1 MKKLTVILLAVIM
14 ALSMAVFAACAGDP
28 VEEPNNPDTP
38 GTEQPADPDQPVT
51 EEQMRAKL
59 AEFKTFLTT
68 EHESYFVSSEMNSH
82 DPEDGDT
89 HLKVSVDVTKAKIR
103 AAFAMTDDEG
113 EYNGDL
119 YYVYDEAN
127 ALWYYVEYGD
137 GAAEKP
143 ELLFVNAT
151 DVDYVVDDVI
161 DTRVTTVEDLLS
173 VMDEAAIDN
182 GAFVYTDQY
191 GTMKLSFG
199 DGEYVLEV
207 SMSSEGYGLSL
218 KLTFRSSASDFA
230 VPAAVTEAIGA
241 ISPETIAV
249 AKYLNEFEK
258 SSALVTV
265 SKSGEGFVTET
276 QKGFIGGGE
285 YSLYSQDNQHSVITI
300 GGQNVRIEQ
309 SGESEPRIENEY
321 SSSDTET
328 IRGMLYAEHIFS
340 FINSYDNDVYFC
352 LKEGS
357 DGKIVA
363 LSEEGEQ
370 LYAGHAITDLV
381 IDYSTAGK
389 IVMTF
394 KVNVGDDGVENY
406 AVTLTNVGEE
416 VTPDYAPSVVRVKA
430 RVFDNVY
437 YIPMEEGGVKYA
449 GAALVFGYDEII
461 DIKKEITVDDGV
473 YKVTLISPY
482 LLANNYNVTAVV
494 VPDSVTEAYNFA
506 DEGIV
511 RKIYYKGSE
520 LPKDLNLASSKRLLV
535 YFYSAEKPADK
546 GYYWHYAADNTIE
559 EYDCAEIYTIRFYVE
574 DNDYIDCEVTADGI
588 ILDDVPD
595 PYKVGYEFIGWYYD
609 KDTRTNVFDPDE
621 LTEVTENLNV
631 YAHFEKTYTVTFE
644 TDHGFVSGS
653 GNSYYRIERAP
664 EPQQA
669 DSAYTFEGWY
679 YDEDYTQKV
688 EFPLV
693 LDKDTTLYAKWSVAE
708 YAYEAITENGAITGY
723 MLVKYNGNGPD
734 VDIPES
740 YNGKPVVSIGRYCFE
755 GKEEKILS
763 LTINARGDSGNIA
776 SAAFKNLT
784 NLVKVTLGE
793 NVTDIDGEIAYYKA
807 NNAYKEITD
816 DSTFAYCY
824 TIRELRILSTTLK
837 IEMNGKSY
845 KLGGLRRYS
854 IGDEMNVYYNT
865 TDKSKISQDG
875 CFIYR
880 TAGSNNLKWIIKYL
894 PDLAANKESVT
905 IPDDVYGI
913 DDYAFYNCAGIK
925 NVALG
930 QVRYINS
937 NAFEWTGLTEVI
949 IPDSTNTVTDYA
961 FGNCP
966 KLLTVTIGANLKN
979 LTTEAFT
986 GSYNLVEV
994 INRST
999 KMTITDPSNVGIE
1012 NALVVK
1018 NGETATSSLVCDDNG
1033 FATLTV
1039 PGEDEDDDTSVYLVA
1054 YLVDPADAPASLVI
1068 PAGVTH
1074 IRDGIFAGYTGLQ
1087 TVTLPETLLYIGE
1100 HAFNQ
1105 SGLTSVTI
1113 PENVLGIGGYAFA
1126 ETAITEL
1133 TVLSTKNPTIGIRAF
1148 AALTLKKV
1156 SVAGMLANVSKEAFG
1171 GVFDGYTEKGGCY
1184 YLGNTANPYVILVKA
1199 DNKKNCTLQSG
1210 VKQIANYAFKDCE
1223 LLSTID
1229 IPDSVEYIGAWAFA
1243 NCFSLYQVKVGSG
1256 VTYIG
1261 GSAFDACRKL
1271 YEVVNAST
1279 LTISAGDG
1287 NNGGIAANA
1296 LNVIS
1301 AGGESILTIED
1312 GVVFMKRTLAVDSS
1326 GSSVDT
1332 DLYFLIAYD
1341 GDGSEVTLPDAVNG
1355 QSYRVNEFA
1364 FYGRTDVTKIT
1375 IAKNAIAPEQLRVNG
1390 VPLFSLAHSSFWL
1403 GNSTSLTIE
1412 FKGTEAEWE
1421 AISKYDYND
1430 NTGTWCDTT
1439 TVTMNYGA

>member
-1 MKKLTVILLAVIM
+1 M
-14 ALSMAVFAACAGDP
+14 
-28 VEEPNNPDTP
+28 
-38 GTEQPADPDQPVT
+38 
-51 EEQMRAKL
+51 
-59 AEFKTFLTT
+59 
-68 EHESYFVSSEMNSH
+68 
-82 DPEDGDT
+82 
-89 HLKVSVDVTKAKIR
+89 
-103 AAFAMTDDEG
+103 
-113 EYNGDL
+113 
-119 YYVYDEAN
+119 
-127 ALWYYVEYGD
+127 
-137 GAAEKP
+137 
-143 ELLFVNAT
+143 LFVNAA

-199 DGEYVLEV
+199 EGEYVLAV

-218 KLTFRSSASDFA
+218 TLTFRTTASDFA
-230 VPAAVTEAIGA
+230 IPSEVTEAIGA

-265 SKSGEGFVTET
+265 SKGGSGIATET
-276 QKGFIGGGE
+276 KKGFIGGGE

-309 SGESEPRIENEY
+309 SGEGEPSIENEY
-321 SSSDTET
+321 SSSDTAT
-328 IRGMLYAEHIFS
+328 IRGMLFAEQIFS

-357 DGKIVA
+357 DGKIVT
-363 LSEEGEQ
+363 LSEDGEQ
-370 LYAGHAITDLV
+370 LYADNDINDLE

-394 KVNVGDDGVENY
+394 NDGVEDY
-406 AVTLTNVGEE
+406 VVTLTNVGEE
-416 VTPDYAPSVVRVKA
+416 VTPDYAPSVAYVKA

-437 YIPMEEGGVKYA
+437 YLTAEEGGVKYA

-482 LLANNYNVTAVV
+482 LLANNYSVTAVV

-520 LPKDLNLASSKRLLV
+520 LPEDLNLSSSKRLLV
-535 YFYSAEKPADK
+535 YFYSAEKPAGK

-559 EYDCAEIYTIRFYVE
+559 EYDSAEIYTIRFYVE

-588 ILDDVPD
+588 IMDDVPE

-609 KDTRTNVFDPDE
+609 KDTWTNVFDPDE

-631 YAHFEKTYTVTFE
+631 YARFEKTYTVTFE
-644 TDHGFVSGS
+644 TDYGFVSGS

-669 DSAYTFEGWY
+669 GSAYTFEGWY

-693 LDKDTTLYAKWSVAE
+693 LTEDTTLYAKWTVSD
-708 YAYEAITENGAITGY
+708 YAYEPFINTAGEVYAY
-723 MLVKYNGNGPD
+723 MLAKYNGDDSN
-734 VDIPES
+734 VVIPES
-740 YNGKPVVSIGRYCFE
+740 YNGKPVVSIGKDCFE
-755 GKEEKILS
+755 GKEEQILS

-807 NNAYKEITD
+807 NNTYKD
-816 DSTFAYCY
+816 LAGDSTFANCY
-824 TIRELRILSTTLK
+824 TIKEVRILSTTLQTAIK
-837 IEMNGKSY
+837 DKSY
-845 KLGGLRRYS
+845 NLGGLLRYS
-854 IGDEMNVYYNT
+854 IGDKMDVYYNT
-865 TDKSKISQDG
+865 TDESKISQDG
-875 CFIYR
+875 CYIYR
-880 TAGSNNLKWIIKYL
+880 TAGSNENKWIIKYL
-894 PDLAANKESVT
+894 PALAENKKSVT
-905 IPDDVYGI
+905 IPTDVYGI
-913 DDYAFYNCAGIK
+913 DDYAFYGREEIENID
-925 NVALG
+925 LG
-930 QVRYINS
+930 QVRYING
-937 NAFEWTGLTEVI
+937 NAFEGIGISDVI
-949 IPDSTNTVTDYA
+949 IPDNTVMLSGYS
-961 FGNCP
+961 FGNCR
-966 KLLTVTIGANLKN
+966 KLLTVTIGKN
-979 LTTEAFT
+979 VKYLTDDAFERC
-986 GSYNLVEV
+986 YNLVEV
-994 INRST
+994 INRSSIIIV
-999 KMTITDPSNVGIE
+999 KPSNSDKQFY
-1012 NALVVK
+1012 NALVIK
-1018 NGETATSSLVCDDNG
+1018 NGAPDGTTSALQNNENG
-1033 FATLTV
+1033 CVTLAV
-1039 PGEDEDDDTSVYLVA
+1039 DDTSVYLVA
-1054 YLVDPADAPASLVI
+1054 YGVDPAAAPASLVI
-1068 PAGVTH
+1068 PDGVTH

-1087 TVTLPETLLYIGE
+1087 NVTLPETLLYIGE
-1100 HAFNQ
+1100 HAFYQ

-1113 PENVLGIGGYAFA
+1113 PANVLGIGGYAFA

-1133 TVLSTKNPTIGIRAF
+1133 DMQSTKNPTVGIRAF

-1156 SVAGMLANVSKEAFG
+1156 SVASMMANVSKETFG

-1184 YLGNTANPYVILVKA
+1184 YLGNAANPYVILVKA
-1199 DNKKNCTLQSG
+1199 DNKRNCTLQSG

-1223 LLSTID
+1223 LLSTIN

-1256 VTYIG
+1256 VAYIG

-1271 YEVVNAST
+1271 YEVVNASA
-1279 LTISAGDG
+1279 LTISAGDS

-1301 AGGESILTIED
+1301 PGGESILTEVD

-1326 GSSVDT
+1326 GTSVDT

-1341 GDGSEVTLPDAVNG
+1341 GADTEVELPDKVNG
-1355 QSYRVNEFA
+1355 QSYRVSQFA

-1375 IAKNAIAPEQLRVNG
+1375 INKGAIAPEQLKVHG
-1390 VPLFSLAHSSFWL
+1390 VPLYSLAQDAFWL
-1403 GNSTSLTIE
+1403 DNGAELTIE
-1412 FKGTEAEWE
+1412 FKGTQDDWD
-1421 AISKYDYND
+1421 AISKYFFND
-1430 NTGTWCDTT
+1430 GTGTW
-1439 TVTMNYGA
+1439 YGNMSVSLSLSVK